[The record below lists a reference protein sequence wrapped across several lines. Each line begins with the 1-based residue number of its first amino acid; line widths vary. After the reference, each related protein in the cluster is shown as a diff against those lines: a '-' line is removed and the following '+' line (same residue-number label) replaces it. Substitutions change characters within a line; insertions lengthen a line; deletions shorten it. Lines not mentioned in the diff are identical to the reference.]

1 MKVTP
6 LGQKI
11 LIALSKGEDGEF
23 YLASQVPELLGDFF
37 MKPNGIGRSA
47 SILARSG
54 LVVTSGESPNRYKIT
69 PLGKELVDKGFPD
82 EEEA

>member
-11 LIALSKGEDGEF
+11 LTALYGGEPGEF

-47 SILARSG
+47 STLVREG
-54 LVVTSGESPNRYKIT
+54 LVIASGESPNRYQIT
-69 PLGKELVDKGFPD
+69 ELGRQLVEQGFDKED
-82 EEEA
+82 